1 MRPRGPRK
9 LPPILAPPPSS
20 SRTLSIAAVI
30 TAFQELRATVSVNS
44 KGNWG
49 TLNVA
54 SPNMLEFEAQYG
66 KELQRWPYNDR
77 MIGEVQRTGRP
88 NVGEIFGFCD
98 VFVPIELGT
107 EADSFLVAGPFART
121 RPTSVEIADR
131 WHAITNTR
139 ADLADPA
146 FSRYLAVTLD
156 TATLDGSLLA
166 TFERL
171 LECLALLLRG
181 QGDAEKLATEVT
193 SLNAALQLARA
204 SERLWE
210 AARGMV
216 DERTSHVW
224 RTPLNRDPLKR
235 LGLARPPEHALV
247 GLLRDPG
254 RTLDPIADVLRR
266 RAFQRAAAEFAYQR
280 GELACGQVA
289 DHGITLLSGFKGGSS
304 RTRSVLVDLATQ
316 ATTLARRFDFGL
328 CVGIAPAQG
337 SESLAARYRAALA
350 AAERALRRRAS
361 LAFAENRPETSA
373 ALLTRLRARLA
384 ESVENRENVLLTR
397 FERYA
402 EAALV
407 HANFRIDAVE
417 AHLESGLERLA
428 EPLLASGQLDRK
440 SFEEWYR
447 SVERAPG
454 ANITVAAVV
463 ASYRSVV
470 ADVERS
476 ILQPTAARQG
486 RSKRRAIA
494 FMRANLGKPLTL
506 RQVSRVAGFAP
517 HYFSRLL
524 KAEQGVGFE
533 LYLQTLRLEHAKQ
546 TLAGTSLP
554 IGRAAELSGF
564 KSRTYFQ
571 RVFRETVGMTPVE
584 YRKRSSI

>member
-1 MRPRGPRK
+1 M
-9 LPPILAPPPSS
+9 
-20 SRTLSIAAVI
+20 V
-30 TAFQELRATVSVNS
+30 TAFQELGVTVSVHS
-44 KGNWG
+44 KGNWS

-66 KELQRWPYNDR
+66 QELQRWPYNDR
-77 MIGEVQRTGRP
+77 MVQEVQKTGRST
-88 NVGEIFGFCD
+88 VGEIFGFCD

-131 WHAITNTR
+131 WHAISNAQ

-146 FSRYLAVTLD
+146 FSRYLDVTLS
-156 TATLDGSLLA
+156 TATLEGSLLG

-181 QGDAEKLATEVT
+181 QGDAERLAKEVI
-193 SLNAALQLARA
+193 SLNAALQPARA

-235 LGLARPPEHALV
+235 LGLAHPPEHALV
-247 GLLRDPG
+247 GLLRSPEKTQD
-254 RTLDPIADVLRR
+254 LVADVLRR
-266 RAFQRAAAEFAYQR
+266 RAFQRAAAEFAYER

-289 DHGITLLSGFKGGSS
+289 DHGITLLSGFKGSSS
-304 RTRSVLVDLATQ
+304 RTRSMLVDLATH

-328 CVGIAPAQG
+328 SVGIAPAQG

-350 AAERALRRRAS
+350 AAERALARRAS

-384 ESVENRENVLLTR
+384 ESVEKRENVLLTR

-407 HANFRIDAVE
+407 HANYRVDAVE

-447 SVERAPG
+447 AVERAPG
-454 ANITVAAVV
+454 ANVTVAAVV
-463 ASYRSVV
+463 ASYRAVV

-476 ILQPTAARQG
+476 ILATNGGAPGSEQATSHRVHARESGKAAHPSTSLARGRFRSPLLLASLESRGRRGLRALSANPAARARQANARRHFAADAAAS
-486 RSKRRAIA
+486 RSFRD
-494 FMRANLGKPLTL
+494 
-506 RQVSRVAGFAP
+506 SRVAP
-517 HYFSRLL
+517 ISNVFS
-524 KAEQGVGFE
+524 G
-533 LYLQTLRLEHAKQ
+533 
-546 TLAGTSLP
+546 
-554 IGRAAELSGF
+554 
-564 KSRTYFQ
+564 
-571 RVFRETVGMTPVE
+571 
-584 YRKRSSI
+584 KRWA